1 MQVVGELR
9 VVADQPALR
18 ETLRK
23 IVAEFVAVRARDD
36 RADADA
42 AACDQDRA
50 KFGLPGRE
58 SDFFQRRVIRSSGD
72 GRLRRFLDG
81 AQFHVS
87 RSFCSMIAKL
97 RSAEAWLTPFLALK
111 CEIEALFTARCV
123 AIARMA
129 AIQLKRVSAVAPRWK
144 SAPDAMGGRR

>member
-9 VVADQPALR
+9 VVADQPALRETDQPALR

-23 IVAEFVAVRARDD
+23 IVAEFVAVRAHDD

-58 SDFFQRRVIRSSGD
+58 GDFVQRRVIRSSGD
-72 GRLRRFLDG
+72 GRLRGLLDG
-81 AQFHVS
+81 VQFHVN

-111 CEIEALFTARCV
+111 CEVE
-123 AIARMA
+123 
-129 AIQLKRVSAVAPRWK
+129 
-144 SAPDAMGGRR
+144 

>member
-9 VVADQPALR
+9 VVADQLALR

-23 IVAEFVAVRARDD
+23 IVAEFVVVRAHDD

-50 KFGLPGRE
+50 EFGLPGRE
-58 SDFFQRRVIRSSGD
+58 GDFFQRRVIRSCGD

-81 AQFHVS
+81 VQSHVS
-87 RSFCSMIAKL
+87 RSFCSMISNL
-97 RSAEAWLTPFLALK
+97 RSAEAWLTPFFALK
-111 CEIEALFTARCV
+111 FEN
-123 AIARMA
+123 
-129 AIQLKRVSAVAPRWK
+129 
-144 SAPDAMGGRR
+144 

>member
-23 IVAEFVAVRARDD
+23 IVAEFVAVRAHDD

-58 SDFFQRRVIRSSGD
+58 GDFFQRRVIRSCG
-72 GRLRRFLDG
+72 GGCPRRFLDG
-81 AQFHVS
+81 VQFHVS
-87 RSFCSMIAKL
+87 RSFCPMIAKL
-97 RSAEAWLTPFLALK
+97 RSTEAWLTPFLALEF
-111 CEIEALFTARCV
+111 EIPNA
-123 AIARMA
+123 
-129 AIQLKRVSAVAPRWK
+129 K
-144 SAPDAMGGRR
+144 SRDVRLSPLLGDERT

>member
-23 IVAEFVAVRARDD
+23 I
-36 RADADA
+36 A

-58 SDFFQRRVIRSSGD
+58 GDFVQRRVMRSSGD

-81 AQFHVS
+81 VQFHVS
-87 RSFCSMIAKL
+87 RSFCAMIAKL

-111 CEIEALFTARCV
+111 FEIEAC
-123 AIARMA
+123 
-129 AIQLKRVSAVAPRWK
+129 S
-144 SAPDAMGGRR
+144 RRDV